1 MSAPI
6 PAGPAGLRPDLLL
19 RSPRLRPLRFALTG
33 GLAAMLQLGLLRGL
47 EALGTWPILANGLG
61 FLVATQ
67 ANFLLSQLFTWADR
81 PPDGLGGH
89 TLPRRWA
96 RYHAAIGGTAILNM
110 FVFATARA
118 AAPDLLASALGIG
131 VAGVAN
137 FLLAVQ
143 LVFQTPA
150 RSHERAVNV

>member
-6 PAGPAGLRPDLLL
+6 PAGPTG
-19 RSPRLRPLRFALTG
+19 LRPLRFALTG
-33 GLAAMLQLGLLRGL
+33 GLAAVLQLALLRGL

-67 ANFLLSQLFTWADR
+67 ANFLLSHIFTWADR
-81 PPDGLGGH
+81 PPDALGD

-118 AAPDLLASALGIG
+118 AAPDLLASALGIA
-131 VAGVAN
+131 VTGVAN
-137 FLLAVQ
+137 FLLADQ

>member
-6 PAGPAGLRPDLLL
+6 PAGPAGLRPDPLL

-33 GLAAMLQLGLLRGL
+33 GLAAVLQLALLRGL
-47 EALGTWPILANGLG
+47 EALGTWPIVANGLG

-67 ANFLLSQLFTWADR
+67 ANFLLSHLFTWADR
-81 PPDGLGGH
+81 PPDALGD

-137 FLLAVQ
+137 FLLADQ